1 MYSLFTILS
10 LQDLIVSV
18 RKGSRYCSYHLYN
31 SNGLNH
37 ARFIAQNDWE
47 KEPLTTYDVG
57 SIITSPDLGIT
68 ALVHQGYI
76 VECAPI
82 AKGADKQQLLDAIQ
96 SLCAGRDHSCG
107 FVRQARDWA
116 MQLEEQDGFF
126 EAQMEYTR
134 SKEFHE
140 HAMQN
145 VLKHHNKPKTK

>member
-10 LQDLIVSV
+10 LQDLIISV
-18 RKGSRYCSYHLYN
+18 RKGNRVVSYHLYN
-31 SNGLNH
+31 SNGLSH

-57 SIITSPDLGIT
+57 SIITSQDLGIT
-68 ALVHQGYI
+68 ALIHQGYI

-82 AKGADKQQLLDAIQ
+82 AKGANKQQLLDAIQ

-116 MQLEEQDGFF
+116 MDGFY
-126 EAQMEYTR
+126 EAQMDYTW
-134 SKEFHE
+134 SWPTLAK
-140 HAMQN
+140 
-145 VLKHHNKPKTK
+145 